1 MPIDRLLVKQR
12 LALISEYMAEL
23 KELAKLSR
31 EEFMDKRT
39 AASVESFLRRSLEAI
54 FDIGRHILA
63 KSGGVNMAN
72 EYKSIAQ
79 GLEKY
84 GIISS
89 KLKEQLIKMAGYRNR
104 MVHLYYQISDEELY
118 EIISDN
124 LDDIEKFQ
132 EEILA
137 YLKQNRG
144 QA

>member
-12 LALISEYMAEL
+12 LALISEYMVEL
-23 KELAKLSR
+23 KALAKLSR

-63 KSGGVNMAN
+63 KSGGVNMAH

-84 GIISS
+84 AIISS
-89 KLKEQLIKMAGYRNR
+89 KLKEQLIKTAGYRNR

-137 YLKQNRG
+137 YLKQNRE
-144 QA
+144 

>member
-12 LALISEYMAEL
+12 LALISEYMVEL
-23 KELAKLSR
+23 KALAKLSR

-63 KSGGVNMAN
+63 KSGGVNMAH

-84 GIISS
+84 AIISS

-137 YLKQNRG
+137 YLKQNRE
-144 QA
+144 